1 MTRVPKGPQCGFV
14 VMMIVQRLCDTL
26 TQFVISILRWL
37 WVCLEPSVCLSVL
50 PLFRHN
56 RFHTEGLLTFPAFLL
71 SSRWKRSARFL
82 FAELFTRAL
91 PCPLPHH
98 MLFVPGSGWPTT
110 RYESTCC
117 FCLSPV
123 REEVRRFISF
133 IAVILK
139 QKLSDRGNEWISKH
153 LD

>member
-1 MTRVPKGPQCGFV
+1 MWFCGHDDCTEA
-14 VMMIVQRLCDTL
+14 MWHTD
-26 TQFVISILRWL
+26 S
-37 WVCLEPSVCLSVL
+37 VCYIYSSLALGVFRTVRPSVCLSVL

-82 FAELFTRAL
+82 LAELFTRAL

-98 MLFVPGSGWPTT
+98 MLFVSGSGWPKT
-110 RYESTCC
+110 RFESTCC

-123 REEVRRFISF
+123 REEVRRFMSF